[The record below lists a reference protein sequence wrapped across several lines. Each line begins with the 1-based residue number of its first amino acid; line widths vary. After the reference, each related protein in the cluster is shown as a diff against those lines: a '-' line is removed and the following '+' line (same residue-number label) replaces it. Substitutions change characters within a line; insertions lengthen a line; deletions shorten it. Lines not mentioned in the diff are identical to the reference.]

1 MRNRKKMRK
10 IIAKLFNLYTQEQ
23 AEKMVEPKV
32 VEIREYHQKVIKE
45 MARTGT
51 IPQECDLKLPKKS
64 MVIMKMEE
72 VDSVQGEII
81 AKEGRWLRL
90 PNDREKVIIRYY

>member
-1 MRNRKKMRK
+1 MRK
-10 IIAKLFNLYTQEQ
+10 IIAKLFNLYTLEEIQKAVKSHEYLQ
-23 AEKMVEPKV
+23 NYYQKV
-32 VEIREYHQKVIKE
+32 VKE

-51 IPQECDLKLPKKS
+51 IPLNCDLKLPKKS

-72 VDSVQGEII
+72 LEGDKGEVI
-81 AKEGRWLRL
+81 AKDGRWIRL